1 MVKGVLF
8 DMDGLMFDTERLDM
22 EAWRHAGRTLGF
34 AVDENVLLAL
44 RGTSGPSAREK
55 LRQAFGPEFNYD
67 ETRRA
72 RLEYSDAWIE
82 AHGMPVKP
90 GLYTLLEELKKR
102 RIPAALA
109 TSTSRETA
117 MRYLRTAQVDGFFK
131 AAVCGG
137 EVAHT
142 KPAPDVFCAA
152 ARLLGLDPAECMVLE
167 DSPNGIR
174 AARAAGCIPV
184 MVPDLTRPDET
195 LRALCAAVVPT
206 LEQVPALLD
215 RF

>member
-8 DMDGLMFDTERLDM
+8 DMDGLMFDTERLDL
-22 EAWRHAGRTLGF
+22 EAWRHAGQKLGF
-34 AVDENVLLAL
+34 PVDEQVLLAL
-44 RGTSGPSAREK
+44 RGTTGPAAREK
-55 LRQAFGPEFNYD
+55 LRQAFGPGFDYD
-67 ETRRA
+67 RTRRA
-72 RLEYSDAWIE
+72 RLAYSGAWIE

-90 GLYTLLEELKKR
+90 GLYALLETLR
-102 RIPAALA
+102 ARGIPAALA

-117 MRYLRTAQVDGFFK
+117 LSYLRKARVDGFFA

-137 EVAHT
+137 EVAHP

-152 ARLLGLDPAECMVLE
+152 ARLLGLDPAGCMVLE

-174 AARAAGCIPV
+174 AAHAAGCIPV
-184 MVPDLTRPDET
+184 MVPDLTPPDEE